1 MTALC
6 VSLWM
11 GGQVSHNERQ
21 RGLGQNKW
29 FWQLSNW
36 PDFNCACFKH
46 KCQITKLRVK
56 RGRDGVETVSPTGGN
71 NKQIIIKVTHGRSD
85 PIIVIHVV
93 GVSRYPCN
101 FHVFQRLG
109 DTFGAAQKL
118 KQDQEVKTHQQ
129 EMRVLFANT
138 LILKWTPIHTPS
150 IQIAFEATMGAKK
163 RLGVTT
169 IKSVF
174 KGPIGY
180 TLVFVSTSKITQNGG
195 KDRKF

>member
-1 MTALC
+1 MYPCEWVAKSPIMRGKEGSVKTNDFDSCQIGQISTAHA
-6 VSLWM
+6 S
-11 GGQVSHNERQ
+11 
-21 RGLGQNKW
+21 
-29 FWQLSNW
+29 
-36 PDFNCACFKH
+36 KH
-46 KCQITKLRVK
+46 KCQINKLRVK

-85 PIIVIHVV
+85 PIVVIHVV

-138 LILKWTPIHTPS
+138 LILK
-150 IQIAFEATMGAKK
+150 
-163 RLGVTT
+163 
-169 IKSVF
+169 
-174 KGPIGY
+174 
-180 TLVFVSTSKITQNGG
+180 
-195 KDRKF
+195 